1 MLSKR
6 LTWFFLCL
14 SFENLYNSIRLKERI
29 IAGFNVFSQLVSLM
43 KIYFDENMPF
53 ATDFFNELCH
63 FHIGKSDVLNDDNAK
78 LVPFSGRSLT
88 AEQVSDADVL
98 LVRSIT
104 QVNEQLLHL
113 NDKLAFVGSA
123 TIGTDHI
130 DLDYLAKRG
139 IAFHSAPGCNAVSV
153 AEYVLSALVVLAERY
168 LLNLS
173 SLTVGIVGGGNTG
186 TRLSEKLNALGIEYK
201 ICDPLL
207 AEKQAEKQV
216 QGDTSDDRKYV
227 SLNEVLA
234 CNVISLHVPKI
245 VGGKYPTNKL
255 LNSNNLSQLRDDQIL
270 ISACRGDVID
280 NHALLALKKSGHNL
294 KVVLDVW
301 EGEPD
306 VLEDLIPYTE
316 IATAHIAGYS
326 LEGKARGSEM
336 LYQALCQQL
345 KVKPTYRLANFLP
358 SASISAIEIN
368 QDFSQ
373 ILLNQLVKMV
383 YDVRRDDAIFRHQL
397 SEQGFDSLR
406 KNYPVRREFSAVTV
420 TLSPNAISDV
430 PHRLGFSKTSN

>member
-1 MLSKR
+1 
-6 LTWFFLCL
+6 
-14 SFENLYNSIRLKERI
+14 
-29 IAGFNVFSQLVSLM
+29 M

-53 ATDFFNELCH
+53 ATEFFTELSY
-63 FHIGKSDVLNDDNAK
+63 FNDGIIGKK
-78 LVPFSGRSLT
+78 GELVAFSGRTLT
-88 AEQVSDADVL
+88 AEQVADADVL

-113 NDKLAFVGSA
+113 NDKISFVGSA

-130 DLDYLAKRG
+130 DLSYLAKRN
-139 IAFHSAPGCNAVSV
+139 ISFHSAPGCNAISV

-186 TRLSEKLNALGIEYK
+186 TRLSEKLTVLGIEHK

-207 AEKQAEKQV
+207 ERQQTQKQAK
-216 QGDTSDDRKYV
+216 DKSCKPSDKRNYV
-227 SLNEVLA
+227 SLTEVLA
-234 CNVISLHVPKI
+234 CDVISLHVPKI
-245 VGGKYPTNKL
+245 VGGDHPTDKL
-255 LNSNNLSQLRDDQIL
+255 INADNLALLREDQIL

-280 NHALLALKKSGHNL
+280 NYALLALKESGHAL

-301 EGEPD
+301 QGEPE
-306 VLEDLIPYTE
+306 VLEALIPYTE

-345 KVKPTYRLANFLP
+345 AITPKYQLKNFLP
-358 SASISAIEIN
+358 SASIPSVEIN

-373 ILLNQLVKMV
+373 ILLSQLVKMV
-383 YDVRRDDAIFRHQL
+383 YDVRRDDAIFRQQL
-397 SEQGFDSLR
+397 FVQGFDSLR

-420 TLSPNAISDV
+420 TSSPKTLSDV
-430 PHRLGFSKTSN
+430 PHRLGFNKTFN

>member
-1 MLSKR
+1 
-6 LTWFFLCL
+6 
-14 SFENLYNSIRLKERI
+14 
-29 IAGFNVFSQLVSLM
+29 M

-53 ATDFFNELCH
+53 ATEFFTELSY
-63 FHIGKSDVLNDDNAK
+63 FNDGIIGKK
-78 LVPFSGRSLT
+78 GELVAFSGRTLT
-88 AEQVSDADVL
+88 AEQVADADVL

-113 NDKLAFVGSA
+113 NDKISFVGSA

-130 DLDYLAKRG
+130 DLSYLAKRN
-139 IAFHSAPGCNAVSV
+139 ISFHSAPGCNAISV

-186 TRLSEKLNALGIEYK
+186 TRLSEKLSALGIEHK

-207 AEKQAEKQV
+207 ERQQSQQQAEDKSCKP
-216 QGDTSDDRKYV
+216 SDKRNYV
-227 SLNEVLA
+227 SLSDILA
-234 CNVISLHVPKI
+234 CDVISLHVPKV
-245 VGGKYPTNKL
+245 VGGDYATDKL
-255 LNSNNLSQLRDDQIL
+255 INANNLALLREDQIL

-280 NHALLALKKSGHNL
+280 NHALLALKASGHAL

-301 EGEPD
+301 QGEPE
-306 VLEDLIPYTE
+306 VLEALIPYTE

-345 KVKPTYRLANFLP
+345 EIMPKYQLKNFLP
-358 SASISAIEIN
+358 SASIPRVEIN

-373 ILLNQLVKMV
+373 ILLSQLVKMV
-383 YDVRRDDAIFRHQL
+383 YDVRRDDAIFRQQL
-397 SEQGFDSLR
+397 FVQGFDSLR

-420 TLSPNAISDV
+420 TLSSKTLSDV
-430 PHRLGFSKTSN
+430 PHRLGFNKTFN